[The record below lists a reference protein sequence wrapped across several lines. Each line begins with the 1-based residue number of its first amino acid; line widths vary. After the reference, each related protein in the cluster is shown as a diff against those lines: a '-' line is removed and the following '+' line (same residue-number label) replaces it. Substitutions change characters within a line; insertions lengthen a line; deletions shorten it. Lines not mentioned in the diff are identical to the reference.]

1 MRCTFKEIGS
11 GHNCVR
17 GVRGQLGGKS
27 RKVVIVQDKPRSLKM
42 LFEAAPWSESHG
54 YSHDSLGAAPLYA
67 VIAKSLAAR
76 DVLVIGSGAGF
87 TPKVFLEN
95 VETLETMTLVDAF
108 LAETGNGSPF
118 DVSAGD
124 LDYPNVEINREK
136 LKLFK
141 VMSKPFLELA
151 IKKKNSFDL
160 IFIDGDHS
168 SDGFRSDLNLSIKCL
183 RKGGAILFHDTKF
196 DHIRAIADELL
207 ENRWV
212 NFEIGAGFG
221 VYLAN
226 GGEGTKMTNE
236 SLNLIEEK
244 TLLEKSMAQ
253 RWDYLASGE
262 FKQRNK
268 KVVEMLVKNISIF
281 EIESALE
288 IGGNPA
294 PLLLEIIELLEIN
307 SMCTVEPYISPIAE
321 DTFDKLKLNGVK
333 VLNSVNDIANDNF
346 DLVCV
351 LGVDLSLSKNYSE
364 LESDASIIRNLFEG
378 SKLVVTET
386 PSYQPSKWLEKFLT
400 ENLTLIETNTI
411 HISANQK
418 FSISED
424 ILTRQIS
431 IWRPA
436 RPSNRQGLINSLS
449 SSHPELVKYARWHA
463 LDNTPNE
470 TLNHGEN
477 GYEVQQAF
485 NSWQV
490 ELDPTGR
497 SFVWLKNRQSMHFP
511 NGKKELIIH
520 YSQGPRPTI
529 RHNFFIRLEIS
540 DSQIVL
546 RKRLPLKRLSFTISS
561 WVPSKMDPNSSD
573 HRELTIAAH
582 AFEFR

>member
-1 MRCTFKEIGS
+1 
-11 GHNCVR
+11 
-17 GVRGQLGGKS
+17 
-27 RKVVIVQDKPRSLKM
+27 M
-42 LFEAAPWSESHG
+42 LFEAVPWSESHG
-54 YSHDSLGAAPLYA
+54 YSQDSLGAAPLYA
-67 VIAKSLAAR
+67 IIAKCLAAR

-87 TPKVFLEN
+87 IPKVFLEN
-95 VETLETMTLVDAF
+95 IETLETMTLVDAF
-108 LAETGNGSPF
+108 LPETGNGSPL
-118 DVSAGD
+118 DVSAGN
-124 LDYPNVEINREK
+124 LDYPNVKFGREK
-136 LKLFK
+136 LSLLK

-168 SDGFRSDLNLSIKCL
+168 SIGFRSDLDLSIKCL

-207 ENRWV
+207 ENRWI

-226 GGEGTKMTNE
+226 GGEGTRMTNKP
-236 SLNLIEEK
+236 LNLIEEK
-244 TLLEKSMAQ
+244 TLYERSLAQ

-268 KVVEMLVKNISIF
+268 KVVEMLVKNISSF

-307 SMCTVEPYISPIAE
+307 SMVTVEPYISPIAE
-321 DTFDKLKLNGVK
+321 DAFDKLKLNGVT
-333 VLNSVNDIANDNF
+333 VLNSVNEIVKDNF
-346 DLVCV
+346 DLVCA
-351 LGVDLSLSKNYSE
+351 LGLDLSLCKNYSE
-364 LESDASIIRNLFEG
+364 LESHATIIRNLFES

-386 PSYQPSKWLEKFLT
+386 ANYQPSKWLEKFFT
-400 ENLTLIETNTI
+400 ENLTLIETATV
-411 HISANQK
+411 HISANKK

-436 RPSNRQGLINSLS
+436 RPSYREGFIKSLS
-449 SSHPELVKYARWHA
+449 SSTSELVKYARWYA
-463 LDNTPNE
+463 LDNTPSE
-470 TLNHGEN
+470 ILTYGES
-477 GYEVQQAF
+477 GYEVLRAF
-485 NSWQV
+485 KSWQV

-497 SFVWLKNRQSMHFP
+497 SFVWLKNRQSLHFP
-511 NGKKELIIH
+511 KGKKELIIH

-529 RHNFFIRLEIS
+529 RHNIFIRSEIS
-540 DSQIVL
+540 DSHIVL
-546 RKRLPLKRLSFTISS
+546 RKRLPQRRISFTLSS
-561 WVPSKMDPNSSD
+561 WVPSKMDLNSSD